1 MALSDILKKYGDST
15 ATEGI
20 MSPSAGVQATS
31 TEQQVYDSTTDGIMT
46 VTGQQY
52 SLPTYTGPT
61 ATIQYGGEEA
71 GYPRM
76 LREIEQ
82 GELPQFKQENFPK
95 VGEGRTEVSTPTTQ
109 PITTTSFKSTTP
121 DIDPCPAGFRLV
133 KGVCQPIQ
141 KSSRGGGNQTSTFD
155 IKDYTPALSRSQGS
169 MNAGAINS
177 AAMLELEKQYG
188 AESASAIGLTNQK
201 FNNRGAMVKVAR
213 DEEGT
218 VIRNP
223 DDTIKIERI
232 IPNPANNVGEVIN
245 DVFTGIGDAAK
256 LILDNSLI
264 GKIADGLG
272 YTKKQAANVY
282 KLSPEQQKELIDY
295 HEKTKLESSSKPESS
310 SFDNIVSE
318 DFGSIYNLTRD
329 RNVFQGELD
338 AINDMLPPGLQQQ
351 FKNQSG
357 VKDLLSKKKDLEF
370 KLKNKERELKK
381 AKQKAKEDRAKK
393 DSQGFLGGG
402 PGTFKD
408 TSTAVKQKSKQKL
421 KEEKDQTLKFF
432 DDNVKGIKK
441 ETTKSSPSKSNGLGK
456 NTERQVAAGFKR
468 PNFKKN
474 PSGGYTRKYTGR

>member
-1 MALSDILKKYGDST
+1 MALSDILKKYGDSK

-20 MSPSAGVQATS
+20 MFPSAGVQSTS

-61 ATIQYGGEEA
+61 ATVQYGGEEA

-82 GELPQFKQENFPK
+82 GELPQFRQEDFPK
-95 VGEGRTEVSTPTTQ
+95 AGEGRTEVSTPTTQ

-121 DIDPCPAGFRLV
+121 DIDPCPAGYQLIN
-133 KGVCQPIQ
+133 GVCQPIQ
-141 KSSRGGGNQTSTFD
+141 KSSGGGRNQTSTFN
-155 IKDYTPALSRSQGS
+155 IKDYTPVLSRSQGS

-177 AAMLELEKQYG
+177 AAMLKLEEDYG
-188 AESASAIGLTNQK
+188 AEATSAIGLTNQK
-201 FNNRGAMVKVAR
+201 YNNRGAMVKVAR

-245 DVFTGIGDAAK
+245 DVFTAIGDVAK
-256 LILDNSLI
+256 LTLDNNLI
-264 GKIADGLG
+264 VKIANGLG
-272 YTKKQAANVY
+272 YTKEQASNVY

-295 HEKTKLESSSKPESS
+295 QEKTKLKS
-310 SFDNIVSE
+310 SFVPSDFGNITSE
-318 DFGSIYNLTRD
+318 EFGSIYDLTRD
-329 RNVFQGELD
+329 RDDFKMQ
-338 AINDMLPPGLQQQ
+338 INEINKMLPPGVQQK

-357 VKDLLSKKKDLEF
+357 VKDTLDKKKQLEF

-381 AKQKAKEDRAKK
+381 AKQKAKDARAKE
-393 DSQGFLGGG
+393 DSQGLLGGG
-402 PGTFKD
+402 PGRIKD
-408 TSTAVKQKSKQKL
+408 TSKEAKQFEERFSKQKSKQKL
-421 KEEKDQTLKFF
+421 KEERDQTLKFF

-441 ETTKSSPSKSNGLGK
+441 STPSKSSSSSSP
-456 NTERQVAAGFKR
+456 FKR
-468 PNFKKN
+468 PSFTKN

>member
-245 DVFTGIGDAAK
+245 DVFTAIGDAAK
-256 LILDNSLI
+256 LVLDNSLI

-272 YTKKQAANVY
+272 YTKKQASNVY

-295 HEKTKLESSSKPESS
+295 QEKTKLESSSFGDITSKE
-310 SFDNIVSE
+310 
-318 DFGSIYNLTRD
+318 FGSIDNLTKD
-329 RNVFQGELD
+329 VNDFKMQID
-338 AINDMLPPGLQQQ
+338 AINKMLPPGLQQK

-357 VKDLLSKKKDLEF
+357 VTDTLDKKKQLEF

-381 AKQKAKEDRAKK
+381 AKQKAKDARAKD
-393 DSQGFLGGG
+393 DSQGLLGGG
-402 PGTFKD
+402 PGRIKD
-408 TSTAVKQKSKQKL
+408 TSKEARQFEERFSKQKSKQKL
-421 KEEKDQTLKFF
+421 KEERDQTLKFF

-441 ETTKSSPSKSNGLGK
+441 ETTKSAPSKSSSSSSP
-456 NTERQVAAGFKR
+456 FKR
-468 PNFKKN
+468 PDFKKN
-474 PSGGYTRKYTGR
+474 PRGGYTRKYTGR